1 MKIISK
7 EIKRQLSEAEL
18 KYLDENTCLLDI
30 ETTGLSPNYCH
41 IYMIG
46 LSRITGD
53 IENIKSGDN
62 ISVRITL
69 LFAEDPSEE
78 EDILLEF
85 SDYSKNTKQFITFN
99 GLTFDFPFI
108 KSRFNKYGMDYDYK
122 KYNQIDIY
130 KKCKGLKSL
139 LKLNN
144 LKQKTIEAFLGIE
157 REDKYSGGELI
168 EQYKTYTKTG
178 DKELYN
184 NLITHNL
191 EDVQGMVDLLVI
203 LRYTDIVD
211 IIDWKAVPKITY
223 SDNEKEITT
232 TLPLK
237 YPIPKRLVL
246 RKEYYYIILEDSRVK
261 ALLSPKDTKMKYYL
275 KNFRDYSYIPN
286 EGIIIPNKLLNPAN
300 KKNAVPAKKENC
312 FVEKKGLFLPVLD
325 KTMFEE
331 DKLYRESY
339 SDKECYIDIIDKTDD
354 SVYIKNYIFHVIE
367 SEAT

>member
-1 MKIISK
+1 MKIIRK
-7 EIKRQLSEAEL
+7 EISRKLSETEL

-46 LSRITGD
+46 LARITCG
-53 IENIKSGDN
+53 IGNIKSRDN
-62 ISVRITL
+62 ISVEITL
-69 LFAEDPSEE
+69 LFAEDTFEE
-78 EDILLEF
+78 EDILREF
-85 SDYSKNTKQFITFN
+85 SDYSKNTAQFITFN

-108 KSRFNKYGMDYDYK
+108 KSRFNKYGIEYDYK
-122 KYNQIDIY
+122 KYEQIDIF
-130 KKCKGLKSL
+130 KKCKGLKRL
-139 LKLNN
+139 LKLDN
-144 LKQKTIEAFLGIE
+144 LKQKTIESFLGIE
-157 REDKYSGGELI
+157 RNDTYSGGELI
-168 EQYKTYTKTG
+168 EQYKTYIKTG

-211 IIDWKAVPKITY
+211 IINKEALPEVIC
-223 SDNEKEITT
+223 NEKEIKA

-237 YPIPKRLVL
+237 CTLPKRLVL
-246 RKEYYYIILEDSRVK
+246 RGEYHYIIFEKDTVN
-261 ALLSPKDTKMKYYL
+261 ALLSPKDSTMKYFL
-275 KNFRDYSYIPN
+275 PNFRDYSYLANEDIIVPN
-286 EGIIIPNKLLNPAN
+286 QLLNPAN

-312 FVEKKGLFLPVLD
+312 FVEKRGLFLPVLD

-339 SDKECYIDIIDKTDD
+339 SDKEYYIDLKDNAND
-354 SVYIKNYIFHVIE
+354 SVYIRNYILHIIKN
-367 SEAT
+367 EAT